1 VVPRGPRAALF
12 AKPADTE
19 PPLFRDYVRSWL
31 EHKAAR
37 TSAGTTYDRKR
48 IVEGRL
54 IPAFGDRRVSE
65 ILEEDVEA
73 FIADLKRAPIED
85 PAAEAATGTP
95 AGGTKKAPKKRKL
108 SNRRVNII
116 LATLRLA
123 LDRAVK
129 RGWLET
135 NPARE
140 VATLREEK
148 PEVLP
153 FSLDE
158 VRLFLDNGL
167 QDAAWRRYFTVAF
180 FTGLRPGEQLGLR
193 WDDLDWPR
201 KLIGVRRAV
210 TRWGEGP
217 TKTAA
222 SRRDVEM
229 LPPVER
235 ALRAQREASALA
247 GAWLFPNSQGGS
259 LDLTNV
265 RERVWRPALR
275 RAGLRYR
282 ALYQT
287 RHTFATLA
295 LASGED
301 IGWVAKQ
308 LGHTSTEMVI
318 RRYYRFIPNLT
329 RRDGSA
335 VARLVQEEGF

>member
-1 VVPRGPRAALF
+1 MPTIRTKRGRLYLDFRWQGIRFREATRLAETPENRAELRRRARQIDGELAAGTFDSASYAKWFPHGPRATLF
-12 AKPADTE
+12 AKPIDNE
-19 PPLFRDYVRSWL
+19 PPLFKDYVRSWL
-31 EHKAAR
+31 ENKAAR
-37 TSAGTTYDRKR
+37 TSAGAAYDRKR

-73 FIADLKRAPIED
+73 FIADLKRAPVEEPE
-85 PAAEAATGTP
+85 PAGATETP
-95 AGGTKKAPKKRKL
+95 AAGGTTKAPKKRKL

-140 VATLREEK
+140 VPTLREEK

-158 VRLFLDNGL
+158 VRLLLDKGL

-217 TKTAA
+217 TKTVA

-235 ALRAQREASALA
+235 AFRAVASAPASESGRLCHGDGATRGAPAA
-247 GAWLFPNSQGGS
+247 GGC
-259 LDLTNV
+259 
-265 RERVWRPALR
+265 
-275 RAGLRYR
+275 
-282 ALYQT
+282 
-287 RHTFATLA
+287 
-295 LASGED
+295 
-301 IGWVAKQ
+301 
-308 LGHTSTEMVI
+308 
-318 RRYYRFIPNLT
+318 
-329 RRDGSA
+329 
-335 VARLVQEEGF
+335 

>member
-1 VVPRGPRAALF
+1 
-12 AKPADTE
+12 
-19 PPLFRDYVRSWL
+19 
-31 EHKAAR
+31 
-37 TSAGTTYDRKR
+37 
-48 IVEGRL
+48 
-54 IPAFGDRRVSE
+54 VSDGS
-65 ILEEDVEA
+65 LQRPYVEA
-73 FIADLKRAPIED
+73 FIADLKRAPIDDRDAEVASGI
-85 PAAEAATGTP
+85 PARAGTQK
-95 AGGTKKAPKKRKL
+95 TTKKRKI

-129 RGWLET
+129 RAGSRRTRPGRSRRSERRNRRSSISLE
-135 NPARE
+135 
-140 VATLREEK
+140 
-148 PEVLP
+148 
-153 FSLDE
+153 E
-158 VRLFLDNGL
+158 VRIFLDSGL
-167 QDAAWRRYFTVAF
+167 RDPAWRRYFTVAF

-210 TRWGEGP
+210 TRWGEGA
-217 TKTAA
+217 TKTVA
-222 SRRDVEM
+222 SRRDVGM

-235 ALRAQREASALA
+235 ALLAQRPTSALG
-247 GAWLFPNSQGGS
+247 GAWIFPNSQGGA
-259 LDLTNV
+259 LDLTNL

-282 ALYQT
+282 ALSQT

-295 LASGED
+295 LSSGED

-318 RRYYRFIPNLT
+318 RRYYRFVPNLT

-335 VARLVQEEGF
+335 VARLAQQEGF